1 MNDKVKLPSNRNFGL
16 VFFIVFLLIAFWPLL
31 EKNEVRYWSIF
42 ISSIFLIL
50 GLINSTI
57 LTPLNRIWFIFRIQL
72 GKIISPLVMGIIF
85 FFVVTPIG
93 VLMRFLG
100 KDILNLK
107 FNKNDKSYW
116 IQKSDVKSKMKNQF

>member
-1 MNDKVKLPSNRNFGL
+1 M
-16 VFFIVFLLIAFWPLL
+16 
-31 EKNEVRYWSIF
+31 
-42 ISSIFLIL
+42 
-50 GLINSTI
+50 
-57 LTPLNRIWFIFRIQL
+57 FRIQL